1 MIKFVPVPIVDHEA
15 ILGKD
20 FNKKFSAFM
29 ADFYAPYQKYNC
41 LLNLGK
47 ETWEYGVAYSITNA
61 LWKGAGRNT
70 VDVEAPIAD
79 FDVKAI
85 SINLLNKGLTTEASF
100 LQNIQA
106 KNASL
111 FSSLF
116 ASKDFN
122 GLKTM
127 FVDPYM
133 AKISNTN
140 NLHLLAI
147 IREKKT
153 KKVYYCLFKVE
164 PTTLSSIQFVE
175 QMEPIG
181 KCGVTVPMIDPA
193 YGRTYLY
200 SNKRRL
206 EIKLNGS
213 GITPFLVYLHSY

>member
-1 MIKFVPVPIVDHEA
+1 MIKFIPVPISEHDL

-20 FNKKFSAFM
+20 FNQKFAKEM
-29 ADFYAPYQKYNC
+29 DPYYAPFKAKNRDIQ
-41 LLNLGK
+41 LAK
-47 ETWEYGVAYSITNA
+47 ETWEYGVTDSIQGA
-61 LWKGAGRNT
+61 SWKGAGRNV
-70 VDVEAPIAD
+70 VDVESPIAD
-79 FDVKAI
+79 FDVKGI
-85 SINLLNKGLTTEASF
+85 SVQKLNKGLTTEASF

-111 FSSLF
+111 FSNLF
-116 ASKDFN
+116 ANKDYQ

-133 AKISNTN
+133 AKISNIN
-140 NLHLLAI
+140 NLHLLTV

-164 PTTLSSIQFVE
+164 PTTLTSAEFVE
-175 QMEPIG
+175 QMKPVG

-206 EIKLNGS
+206 EIKLRGS
-213 GITPFLVYLHSY
+213 GLGSFLVYSHSY

>member
-1 MIKFVPVPIVDHEA
+1 MIKFVPVPIVDHDA

-20 FNKKFSAFM
+20 FSQNFASFM
-29 ADFYAPYQKYNC
+29 SRYYSPFQQD
-41 LLNLGK
+41 NLDIQIAK
-47 ETWEYGVAYSITNA
+47 ETWEYGITKSIEGA
-61 LWKGAGRNT
+61 SWVGAGKNV
-70 VDVEAPIAD
+70 VDVTTPIAD
-79 FDVKAI
+79 FDVKGI
-85 SINLLNKGLTTEASF
+85 SAENLNKGLTTEASF

-111 FSSLF
+111 FSNLF
-116 ASKDFN
+116 ANKDYN
-122 GLKTM
+122 GLKVM

-133 AKISNTN
+133 TKISKTH
-140 NLHLLAI
+140 NLHLLTV

-164 PTTLSSIQFVE
+164 PTTLSSTQFVD

-206 EIKLNGS
+206 EIKLNGL
-213 GITPFLVYLHSY
+213 GLGPFLVYSHSY

>member
-1 MIKFVPVPIVDHEA
+1 MINFIPVPINEHDL

-20 FNKKFSAFM
+20 FNKKFAKEM
-29 ADFYAPYQKYNC
+29 DPYYAPFRVKNRDIQ
-41 LLNLGK
+41 LAK
-47 ETWEYGVAYSITNA
+47 ETWEYGVTDSIQGA
-61 LWKGAGRNT
+61 SWKGAGKNV
-70 VDVEAPIAD
+70 VDVESPIAD
-79 FDVKAI
+79 FDVKGI
-85 SINLLNKGLTTEASF
+85 SIGNINKGLTTEASF

-116 ASKDFN
+116 DSKDYI

-140 NLHLLAI
+140 NLHLLTV

-164 PTTLSSIQFVE
+164 PTTLSPTEFITK
-175 QMEPIG
+175 MAPIG
-181 KCGVTVPMIDPA
+181 KCGVTVPMIAPA

-206 EIKLNGS
+206 EIKLKGS
-213 GITPFLVYLHSY
+213 GLRDFLVYSHNY